1 MNTAQEMSKS
11 DISFILVS
19 LNNYIIS
26 LDLWN
31 VT

>member
-19 LNNYIIS
+19 FNNYIIS
-26 LDLWN
+26 LNLWN